1 MLVHRCDECGKI
13 QDKINTLKWI
23 RLESGLEFCCWKCL
37 AKYARRRDRQDKEY
51 EKEKE
56 ARNDI

>member
-1 MLVHRCDECGKI
+1 LLVHQCDECGKI

-37 AKYARRRDRQDKEY
+37 AKYARRKGRLDEEY
-51 EKEKE
+51 EKE